1 MFFARGGQFMNARI
15 SRKVVAL
22 ASLTLATFAV
32 AAFPSA
38 AAPQDPAQQST
49 GDPVA
54 DAARKAREQK
64 KKDTAKP
71 KHVYTD
77 DDVNH
82 LNTGGAPSSA
92 ETNLVS
98 TSESGPTK
106 TQEAQ
111 GKDAAGKTSDPDES
125 AEKSW
130 RKQFKEVYATLN
142 RAEKE
147 LDILQ
152 RENNKAQ
159 VQYYSDPQKA
169 LAEQYTRKDIN
180 EHDAKIAAKNKEI
193 DQLKQRIS
201 DMEEALRK
209 SGGDPG
215 WANP

>member
-1 MFFARGGQFMNARI
+1 MNARTW
-15 SRKVVAL
+15 RNGFAL
-22 ASLTLATFAV
+22 ASLALAALTFTP
-32 AAFPSA
+32 FGSS
-38 AAPQDPAQQST
+38 AAPQDASQST

-64 KKDTAKP
+64 KKDTGKP
-71 KHVYTD
+71 KRVYTD

-82 LNTGGAPSSA
+82 LTTGGAPISA
-92 ETNLVS
+92 GTDAASAPEGTAVKS
-98 TSESGPTK
+98 PAT
-106 TQEAQ
+106 Q
-111 GKDAAGKTSDPDES
+111 GKDAAGKTPEP
-125 AEKSW
+125 EENPEIKW
-130 RKQFKEVYATLN
+130 RKQFKEAYANLG

-152 RENNKAQ
+152 RETNKAQ

-169 LAEQYTRKDIN
+169 LSEQYTRKDIIDH
-180 EHDAKIAAKNKEI
+180 ETKIAAKKKEI

-215 WANP
+215 WAAP